1 VTQSSQVSSTL
12 VSVLTDRGVKAHRF
26 RDAIHL
32 AEENRKLIQAAAR
45 CMPLWIHLSLEAYM
59 CLKTDVL
66 FFCFSRQCCSLGC
79 PGTHSVDQAHLEL
92 RKPPASASQVLGLK
106 VCATTVQLKN
116 RCKWLHIL
124 PFNRCLDKYVSP
136 RFSQLFIPTSS
147 LSPVFPSLTKR
158 GWGRK
163 REERKRE
170 SQDRQTED
178 GST

>member
-1 VTQSSQVSSTL
+1 MTQSSQVSSTL

-92 RKPPASASQVLGLK
+92 RKPPACLPSAGIK
-106 VCATTVQLKN
+106 GI
-116 RCKWLHIL
+116 RHH
-124 PFNRCLDKYVSP
+124 CLASMKFLMRLCLLDSHNAFWVP
-136 RFSQLFIPTSS
+136 RIQS
-147 LSPVFPSLTKR
+147 LI
-158 GWGRK
+158 
-163 REERKRE
+163 
-170 SQDRQTED
+170 
-178 GST
+178 